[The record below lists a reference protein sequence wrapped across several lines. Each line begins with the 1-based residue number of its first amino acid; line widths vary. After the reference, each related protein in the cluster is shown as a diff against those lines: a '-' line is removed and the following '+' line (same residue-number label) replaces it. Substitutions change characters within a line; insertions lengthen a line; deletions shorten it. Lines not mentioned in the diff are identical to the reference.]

1 MYCIL
6 LFFIHWM
13 GFTNS
18 SINKMHFTCIYLI
31 FLIHFFVSSTRYRG
45 SEKLLLNC
53 RQKKTPICDTNLV
66 GTWPQQAKKALVLQK
81 KKRKYVV
88 FVMLSWD
95 IREND
100 TESFTGTMLLFS
112 LLQFLQLQ
120 LACFTDSL
128 FWSRQFLIWVFR
140 EKTHGNCLKR
150 IRMHIGGEGFQGSL
164 KQSSFSCMSAR
175 ELLKSDS
182 AIICEIQLILASLY
196 AEKRLLNYFSFIY
209 ECIFTFIEI
218 VSEIGNVFNAKF
230 IYLFT

>member
-1 MYCIL
+1 M
-6 LFFIHWM
+6 
-13 GFTNS
+13 
-18 SINKMHFTCIYLI
+18 
-31 FLIHFFVSSTRYRG
+31 
-45 SEKLLLNC
+45 
-53 RQKKTPICDTNLV
+53 
-66 GTWPQQAKKALVLQK
+66 
-81 KKRKYVV
+81 

-128 FWSRQFLIWVFR
+128 FWSRQFLIWVFC

-209 ECIFTFIEI
+209 ECIFTLYRNSIRNWECI
-218 VSEIGNVFNAKF
+218 QCKIHLF
-230 IYLFT
+230 IYLNVFYAWTSFILLNVF